1 MSIGR
6 RSVLSLPLALA
17 APSVARAATTELQF
31 WSWRQEDRAFYDKT
45 VAAFH
50 KSHPGI
56 AIRFQPF
63 DSTQYATILSTALA
77 GGKAGDILQVK
88 AYGGLASL
96 AGPGYLAPLEKTS
109 VPELA
114 NFPASALAAVSAGGK
129 IYAVPFATQTML
141 VIYNTDLFAKHG
153 AKPPATWAEMLALCK
168 ALKAKGLTPFAN
180 GTATAWQ
187 NETLVFSLLS
197 SMIGKPFAASVAAG
211 HATFADPRFVAALGH
226 LLNMRDYL
234 SPSFTGIDYA
244 TSQQLFVAGRA
255 AMFAGGSYELA
266 NFRHQN
272 PDLKLD
278 VFPSPPLATNDP
290 ALVSIYYDGGYA
302 LNAKSPHRDAALTFL
317 RRLGTPAYGTAFSNA
332 LQNVSPIKGVSIA
345 NPLLEKVRKLDD
357 NAIPYLMLVYFR
369 YHEPNGSVLLQSG
382 VQKMLA
388 GQATP
393 QQVAASI
400 DKGIATYD
408 PAFRK

>member
-6 RSVLSLPLALA
+6 RSVLGLPLALA
-17 APSVARAATTELQF
+17 TPSVARAATTELRF
-31 WSWRQEDRAFYDKT
+31 WSWREEDRAFYDKT
-45 VAAFH
+45 IATFR
-50 KSHPGI
+50 KSHPGA

-63 DSTQYATILSTALA
+63 EPTQYPTILSTALA

-96 AGPGYLAPLEKTS
+96 AGPGYLAPLDKTS

-114 NFPASALAAVSAGGK
+114 NFPADALASVSAGGHV
-129 IYAVPFATQTML
+129 YAVPFARQTML
-141 VIYNTDLFAKHG
+141 LIYNTELFAKHG
-153 AKPPATWAEMLALCK
+153 AKPPATWGEMLALCK
-168 ALKAKGLTPFAN
+168 ALKAKGVTPFAN

-197 SMIGKPFAASVAAG
+197 SMIGKQFAADVAAG
-211 HATFADPRFVAALGH
+211 HATFADPRFVTPLGH
-226 LLNMRDYL
+226 LLDVRDYL
-234 SPSFTGIDYA
+234 SPNFTGIDYA

-278 VFPSPPLATNDP
+278 VFPSPPLAAGDLV
-290 ALVSIYYDGGYA
+290 LVSVYYDGGYA
-302 LNAKSPHRDAALTFL
+302 LDAKSAHRDAALAFL
-317 RRLGTPAYGTAFSNA
+317 RTLGTPAYGTAFSNA
-332 LQNVSPIKGVSIA
+332 LQNVSPIKDVTIA
-345 NPLLEKVRKLDD
+345 DPLLEKVRKLDAD
-357 NAIPYLMLVYFR
+357 AIPYLMLVYFR

-393 QQVAASI
+393 QQVAAAI